1 MRTLVIIL
9 IGFLLWGIS
18 LFLRSFLNGSAK
30 NATIAFAGVWFF
42 IALFNMWIGI
52 TQAGYSVQEELP
64 VFLIVFSPPVIL
76 AFLVLHFKR
85 P

>member
-18 LFLRSFLNGSAK
+18 LFLRQFFDWSAK
-30 NATIAFAGVWFF
+30 NSTIAFAGIWFF

-52 TQAGYSVQEELP
+52 TQAGYSIQEELP
-64 VFLIVFSPPVIL
+64 IFLVIFSPPVIL

-85 P
+85 R